1 MDMKLLRV
9 VSLCSYGCVSL
20 ECLGLQL
27 ASGGVSP
34 GPFSAR
40 RAPPATAGP
49 LGVCGG
55 SWSDPCDPLRAGL
68 DHRAHEPAAA
78 PRCYAV
84 LKR

>member
-9 VSLCSYGCVSL
+9 VTFSCYGCVSL

-49 LGVCGG
+49 PGVCGG
-55 SWSDPCDPLRAGL
+55 
-68 DHRAHEPAAA
+68 
-78 PRCYAV
+78 
-84 LKR
+84 

>member
-9 VSLCSYGCVSL
+9 VTFSCYGCVSL

-49 LGVCGG
+49 PGVCGG
-55 SWSDPCDPLRAGL
+55 CWSGPCDPLRAGKTTE
-68 DHRAHEPAAA
+68 HTSPQ
-78 PRCYAV
+78 PSPTAV
-84 LKR
+84 WF